1 MISGDNVSKKEN
13 LSAMIVFLET
23 VYPLF
28 FAHTQEGVK
37 ALNGV
42 FQFLLDD
49 ELPEGTEDKDHLKA
63 AKDEIRQRNFDVQS
77 MRKAFQLFILQAFKD
92 DAIANALMTPDGIG
106 YFISYLIDKLYD
118 RPPMRV
124 MDPFLGTG
132 NLLAT
137 LAEGLPETT
146 VFSGIEYHDQ
156 LIELARNYLDALDI
170 THTLYH
176 QDSFSFKDHRFDLIV
191 TDFPIYKK
199 DSKAPYLPYYG
210 ILHHLDHLEE
220 NQFMIC
226 LIENDFFDT
235 SAAEE
240 FKKTLQE
247 RAHLFGLLK
256 LDESLFKAHPKSILI
271 LQKKSHSDDQIDHF
285 LVAEIPAFDDLDAM
299 EEALVKLNTWFKDR
313 KDA

>member
-1 MISGDNVSKKEN
+1 MSNKES
-13 LSAMIVFLET
+13 LSAMITFLET

-28 FAHTQEGVK
+28 FAKTQEGLS

-42 FQFLLDD
+42 FHFLLDD
-49 ELPEGTEDKDHLKA
+49 ELPSDMEGTEQLKSAKA
-63 AKDEIRQRNFDVQS
+63 AIAQRNFDTQS

-92 DAIANALMTPDGIG
+92 DRIANAIMTPDGIG
-106 YFISYLIDKLYD
+106 YFITYLIDKLYKT
-118 RPPMRV
+118 PPLKV
-124 MDPFLGTG
+124 LDPFCGTG

-137 LAEGLPETT
+137 LSEGLPETT
-146 VFSGIEYHDQ
+146 VYSGIEIHDQ
-156 LIELARNYLDALDI
+156 LVALARNYLDALDV
-170 THTLYH
+170 THTLYQ
-176 QDSFSFKDHRFDLIV
+176 QDSFQFTNHRFDLIV

-210 ILHHLDHLEE
+210 ILHHLDHLEA

-235 SAAEE
+235 AAADE
-240 FKKTLQE
+240 FKKSLHE
-247 RAHLFGLLK
+247 KAHLFGLLK

-271 LQKKSHSDDQIDHF
+271 LQKKAHADDQLDHF
-285 LVAEIPAFDDLDAM
+285 LVAEIPAFDDAEAM

-313 KDA
+313 KDTHS